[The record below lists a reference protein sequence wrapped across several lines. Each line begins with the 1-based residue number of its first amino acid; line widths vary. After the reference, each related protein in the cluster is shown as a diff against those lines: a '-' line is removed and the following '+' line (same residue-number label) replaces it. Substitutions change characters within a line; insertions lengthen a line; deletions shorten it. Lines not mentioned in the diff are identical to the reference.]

1 MVHSSN
7 CDHAYLNN
15 VSCIPQSIIH
25 FTIMNQLRYK
35 SVNFFTGMTEASPEA
50 SSLLE
55 YSTRSFDESILKER
69 KENLKRSQRPL
80 NILCIGITGSGKSSI
95 LNAMMGEVLARTQC
109 VPESCQSEM
118 ECHKGQY
125 EGIEIKAYDT
135 VGFTGSVSTDKKIL
149 RNISENAPIGGY
161 NVVLLTLRM
170 DCRFDEKVFQML
182 SLTGKL
188 LKTVMW
194 QRTIIVLTFA
204 NAFIVQLEEGYQGH
218 SLNTDV
224 QKMTIERTIAKIK
237 ELFQKHTRL
246 HKEITSTIPI
256 VLAGSASKRDLP
268 IDSDWLSTLW
278 DNVIFHCK
286 YEQKSF
292 LKPSLFK
299 RITKSLHAQ
308 SFESNS
314 EEVTG
319 YIASTGNQKS
329 MENSLEAVELQDGAA
344 KDTRTDKEDH
354 SYEEEVENDG
364 ENDTELPSLQMDNF
378 FTDVLDKM
386 H

>member
-1 MVHSSN
+1 
-7 CDHAYLNN
+7 
-15 VSCIPQSIIH
+15 
-25 FTIMNQLRYK
+25 MNQLCYR
-35 SVNFFTGMTEASPEA
+35 SVNFFTAMAEASPD
-50 SSLLE
+50 SFSLLE
-55 YSTRSFDESILKER
+55 YNARSFDESLLKER
-69 KENLKRSQRPL
+69 KENLKRRQRPL
-80 NILCIGITGSGKSSI
+80 NILCLGITGSGKSSI

-118 ECHKGQY
+118 ECHIGQY

-135 VGFTGSVSTDKKIL
+135 VGFTGSASTDKKIL
-149 RNISENAPIGGY
+149 KNISENAPIGGY

-182 SLTGKL
+182 SLAGKL

-194 QRTIIVLTFA
+194 QRTIVVLTFA
-204 NAFIVQLEEGYQGH
+204 NAFIVQLEEGYQGY

-246 HKEITSTIPI
+246 HKDITSTIPI
-256 VLAGSASKRDLP
+256 VLAGSANKRDLP

-278 DNVIFHCK
+278 DNVIYHCK

-299 RITKSLHAQ
+299 RITKSLHSQ
-308 SFESNS
+308 RFESNS
-314 EEVTG
+314 EELTEENP
-319 YIASTGNQKS
+319 STDHQKLK
-329 MENSLEAVELQDGAA
+329 ENGLEAVELQDDKV
-344 KDTRTDKEDH
+344 KDIIQADNEDH
-354 SYEEEVENDG
+354 SYEEEVENDS
-364 ENDTELPSLQMDNF
+364 ENDTELPSLQLDDF